1 MKIIAL
7 TDFSKTADKAV
18 EYAKMLAQKNTDEIV
33 LFHNINAFLSE
44 YASAQIFDADYQ
56 WQAAANNELIDTIIE
71 EKRSAVAELLKKQVD
86 KLQKEGYKA
95 TYQIA
100 LDFDVIDMVA
110 HFDKNKADLIVMGA
124 HGEGKSWVDRLIGN
138 TAALVMRK
146 SPVPVI
152 AVPHNAEL
160 NAPGKVGISI
170 DIKGEKKSIDYI
182 KSVLKFVPGAKE
194 KFILNISTPGY
205 FSTTEE
211 FLIGTEEID
220 EVFEDKGFEYQHIN
234 DDTVEKGIYFA
245 ADLFEMDLIT
255 FHTHSYRK
263 IFGHSVTEN
272 ILNEIKIPVLS
283 IKLDD

>member
-1 MKIIAL
+1 MKIIVL
-7 TDFSKTADKAV
+7 TDFSKTADKAL
-18 EYAKMLAQKNTDEIV
+18 EYAKIIAQKNTDEIV

-44 YASAQIFDADYQ
+44 YAAAQIFDADYQ
-56 WQAAANNELIDTIIE
+56 WQSSVNNQLIDTIIE
-71 EKRSAVAELLKKQVD
+71 EKRKTVADILKKQTD
-86 KLQKEGYKA
+86 KICKEGFKA
-95 TYQIA
+95 TFQIG
-100 LDFDVIDMVA
+100 LDFDVVDMVA
-110 HFDKNKADLIVMGA
+110 HFDENKADLIVMGA
-124 HGEGKSWVDRLIGN
+124 HGEGKSWVDKLIGN
-138 TAALVMRK
+138 TAALVIRK

-160 NAPGKVGISI
+160 RNPHKVGISI

-182 KSVLKFVPGAKE
+182 QSVLKFIPAAKE
-194 KFILNISTPGY
+194 KFILNVSTPGY

-220 EVFEDKGFEYQHIN
+220 EVFEDKDFEYQHIN

-255 FHTHSYRK
+255 FHSHSYRK
-263 IFGHSVTEN
+263 LFSHSVTEN